1 MKKIILIA
9 SCSILVWSCS
19 QEKTENKN
27 TSSTTKEY
35 RSARNQ
41 FSISFPAAFEMEDS
55 NTQYYQFLLL
65 EPFKD
70 SLDDTKDALM
80 IGIETLPMVVPFKD
94 LLASQK
100 TAIKLQAPQV
110 SFFDEA
116 ETKINGKDAGR
127 FVSNITAPD
136 STKYTIMSY
145 MIYDSNRVFHVTVK
159 NKQHEYAVKK
169 PLFEEIIKSIKID

>member
-1 MKKIILIA
+1 MKKIILVL
-9 SCSILVWSCS
+9 SCIVLVWSCN
-19 QEKTENKN
+19 QEKTEQNK
-27 TSSTTKEY
+27 TSSSTKDY
-35 RSARNQ
+35 RSERNQ
-41 FSISFPAAFEMEDS
+41 FSISYPANFEMEDS
-55 NTQYYQFLLL
+55 NTEYYQFLLL

-80 IGIETLPMVVPFKD
+80 IGIETLPMAVPFKD

-110 SFFDEA
+110 SFFDE
-116 ETKINGKDAGR
+116 EELKINGKESGR

-136 STKYTIMSY
+136 STKFTIMSY

-159 NKQHEYAVKK
+159 NKQNEYAIKK
-169 PLFEEIIKSIKID
+169 PIFEDIIKSIKID